1 MGTRV
6 QLGNSQKL
14 KGGREILTHQVNQK
28 LNPKKAKTLIAVHEV
43 KNLKQERKEVMM
55 KTKTQMRMRKGKIV
69 ETIKIR
75 KIRKMLTLRM
85 RIKMRKPEITRIK
98 EKKKQK

>member
-1 MGTRV
+1 
-6 QLGNSQKL
+6 
-14 KGGREILTHQVNQK
+14 
-28 LNPKKAKTLIAVHEV
+28 
-43 KNLKQERKEVMM
+43 
-55 KTKTQMRMRKGKIV
+55 MRMRKGKLV

-75 KIRKMLTLRM
+75 KIRKMLMLRM